1 MKANAALYDVIR
13 IDHFIGIVNYWSIP
27 ASCPT
32 AVEGEWRKGPGRH
45 LTKVIRKAT
54 KGSDI
59 IAEDLGIVSD
69 KVRALIN
76 ETGWRLMEMLLMSIC
91 HINIRTR
98 IVSYMVVRMI
108 IRHCLVIMETNRIK
122 N

>member
-59 IAEDLGIVSD
+59 IAEDLGFLTPSVL
-69 KVRALIN
+69 K
-76 ETGWRLMEMLLMSIC
+76 LLEGS
-91 HINIRTR
+91 
-98 IVSYMVVRMI
+98 
-108 IRHCLVIMETNRIK
+108 CLDQ
-122 N
+122 